1 LGRTA
6 KRVRFIMSWKII
18 FTKRAEKDLKSL
30 SPEVRKTIAKAINTR
45 LLPNPDSA
53 LLPLKGKL
61 KGIYKFRV
69 GTYRILCERRS
80 KTLVI
85 VVVKIGHRK
94 EIYG

>member
-1 LGRTA
+1 
-6 KRVRFIMSWKII
+6 MSWKII

-30 SPEVRKTIAKAINTR
+30 SPEVKKLIAKAINKK
-45 LLPNPDSA
+45 LLPNPDSVLIA
-53 LLPLKGKL
+53 LKGKL

-69 GTYRILCERRS
+69 GTYRILCEKRS

-94 EIYG
+94 EIYNY